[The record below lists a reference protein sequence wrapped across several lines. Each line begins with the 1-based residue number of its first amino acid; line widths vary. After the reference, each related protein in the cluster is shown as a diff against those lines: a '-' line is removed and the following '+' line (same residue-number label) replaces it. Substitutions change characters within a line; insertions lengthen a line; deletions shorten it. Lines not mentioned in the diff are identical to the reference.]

1 MNKTYLI
8 VIASIFL
15 FVGMSLCS
23 LLFYRLGRHK
33 RENTDSNT
41 EISGAIIGAVF
52 ALLGLLI
59 AFTFSGAHS
68 RFDARRQLLV
78 QEVKAIEAAYLL
90 VDLLP
95 TSSQPVLREK
105 FRAYTTSRAAFYEK
119 FINASEGQ
127 TEILRATALEKEIW
141 NHVVALSKDSQNE
154 LASEL
159 LLPAPLQSRRI
170 PPRFYGS
177 CCFLS
182 RLCAQD

>member
-68 RFDARRQLLV
+68 RFDARKQLLV

-95 TSSQPVLREK
+95 TSSQPVFREK
-105 FRAYTTSRAAFYEK
+105 FRAYTTSRAVFYEK
-119 FINASEGQ
+119 FIDASEGK

-159 LLPAPLQSRRI
+159 LLPAPLQSRCI